1 MKQPSCFAM
10 SVDIDEYLMT
20 YEHKE
25 SGIEDFIACLD
36 LPISSSEQIF
46 DTHQVTVFDCSQPS
60 FASQPSFSEVYGNPE
75 SRKQD
80 QHFESICNI
89 SSPGG
94 SKRLRSE
101 AAHLADVRPKR
112 RMVCKAASPKEPVED
127 PSERRRQQNR
137 EAQRRRRER
146 HMLASYRKCTAI
158 FLSMNYPAWQ

>member
-46 DTHQVTVFDCSQPS
+46 DTHQVTVCDCSQPS

-89 SSPGG
+89 SPCG